1 MKLKLPLLFSLF
13 LLTQNGKAQT
23 HPMELHPNNRVASL
37 QMTPVEY
44 SDWKTNDQFNNAAVR
59 QALFQDIYIKF
70 QDHFD
75 FIFLIL
81 NEDTRPS
88 NLPSGQ
94 LIKVSNNVTGIGM
107 SAYSDCGNYGSAGKL
122 KAVMHLTRRDY
133 LRAGPS
139 LHELMHNWGN
149 FCLQTESVSSYG
161 TGLTSFAYQP
171 HWGFTGGSNKG
182 QLGGFQQSTL
192 VSNGNGSYS
201 VGTFGLNANGGNSVP
216 YTQFELYLMGMI
228 PLSGVSSFDVFRG
241 ITSYSSDGTTDT
253 FQATTR
259 TTYTS
264 ASLQTLLGTRNPS
277 STVSQKNFKLLVICL
292 TDTPLTASQW
302 SLLDDYSEKFG
313 RTASDGSSSYNFWE
327 ATGGL
332 GTMDTGNLQNSLN
345 TMGTFTNE
353 FTEDIRVYPIPAK
366 NKITIET
373 GDTIG
378 IRELSVYNIL
388 GQRMDNIA
396 IQQNDN
402 KIEINM
408 GDCPK
413 GMYQL
418 TINKE
423 DGQSF
428 VKKIII
434 E

>member
-1 MKLKLPLLFSLF
+1 MKLKLPLFFCLF
-13 LLTQNGKAQT
+13 LLMQNAKSQT
-23 HPMELHPNNRVASL
+23 HPIELHPNNRVASL
-37 QMTPVEY
+37 QMTPTEY
-44 SDWKTNDQFNNAAVR
+44 SNWKANDQFNNAAVR
-59 QALFQDIYIKF
+59 QALFQDIYVKF

-88 NLPSGQ
+88 NLASGQ
-94 LIKVSNNVTGIGM
+94 LMKVSNNVTGIGM
-107 SAYSDCGNYGSAGKL
+107 STYNDCASYGSAGKL
-122 KAVMHLTRRDY
+122 KAVMHLARRDY

-192 VSNGNGSYS
+192 VANGGGSYS

-228 PLSGVSSFDVFRG
+228 PLSGVNNFDVFRG

-277 STVSQKNFKLLVICL
+277 STTSQKNFKLLVICL
-292 TDTPLTASQW
+292 TDTPLTAAQW

-313 RTASDGSSSYNFWE
+313 RTASDGSSTYNFWE
-327 ATGGL
+327 ATNGL
-332 GTMDTGNLQNSLN
+332 GTMETGNLQNSLN
-345 TMGTFTNE
+345 ALGVATNE

-366 NKITIET
+366 NYITIET
-373 GDTIG
+373 KNNIDIH
-378 IRELSVYNIL
+378 ELAVYNLL
-388 GQRMDNIA
+388 GQKINNFTV
-396 IQQNDN
+396 QQNDN

-413 GMYQL
+413 GIYHL
-418 TINKE
+418 NIKKE
-423 DGQSF
+423 DGQLF